1 MYEAAVILLGSLF
14 AEATPTPSA
23 ASSAPTPVAEPAS
36 LEEVMRGLDHTGT
49 PPLPPR
55 TGELPA
61 ASAAPGSKRP
71 TPDYEGRERDAPDL
85 AATLVWVPRVIFF
98 PVHAVAEYGLR
109 RPVVGGITLA
119 EKHYVFARLERV
131 FTWWNGRAGFF
142 PAFRFDLGLK
152 PMVGFQAFAHGVGH
166 PDNDLAASASFWNDR
181 LLTVRARDSA
191 RVFRDRT
198 GTLTV
203 KASYL
208 RRPDGLFYGIGSD
221 TRNEDKTVFFYRRM
235 EVGTGLE
242 GKLSGLNRIGL
253 DLTLRRARFEGS
265 STGGATP
272 DLVTRFGGPDQP
284 PLPPGFSTGYALL
297 APRLTVVLDSR
308 RPREE
313 EYRGSGLRLEAD
325 ASYAADPGDAA
336 TSFVSWGAEAAA
348 LWDFTGYNHA
358 LGARVHTHFTEK
370 LGSNPVPFTELANLG
385 GPELMRGFLAGRFVG
400 ASALEATLQYRYP
413 IWSFADAEIF
423 SSAGNAFDGH
433 LGGFALSRL
442 FLCWGLSVRTSG
454 SRETSLGLTVAF
466 GSNRFDQDA
475 FRPADS
481 FRFFLGLNEGF

>member
-1 MYEAAVILLGSLF
+1 MHALVAVILGALLGD
-14 AEATPTPSA
+14 AAPVAPAPGPTPA
-23 ASSAPTPVAEPAS
+23 AEPAP
-36 LEEVMRGLDHTGT
+36 LEDVMRGLDQTGT

-61 ASAAPGSKRP
+61 ASAPPGSKRP
-71 TPDYEGRERDAPDL
+71 TPAYQGREGDAPDL
-85 AATLVWVPRVIFF
+85 ATTLVWVPRVIFF

-109 RPVVGGITLA
+109 RPVVGAITLA

-142 PAFRFDLGLK
+142 PVFRFDLGLK
-152 PMVGFQAFAHGVGH
+152 PMVGFQAFGHGVGH
-166 PDNDLAASASFWNDR
+166 PDNDVAASASFWNDR

-198 GTLTV
+198 GTLMV

-221 TRNEDKTVFFYRRM
+221 TRNEDKTLFFYRRM

-242 GKLSGLNRIGL
+242 GKLGGLNRIGV
-253 DLTLRRARFEGS
+253 DLTLRSARFEGS
-265 STGGATP
+265 STSGTTP
-272 DLVTRFGGPDQP
+272 NLVTRLGGLDQP
-284 PLPPGFSTGYALL
+284 PLPPGFSNGYALL
-297 APRLTVVLDSR
+297 VPRLAVVLDSR

-325 ASYAADPGDAA
+325 ASYAVDPGDTA
-336 TSFVSWGAEAAA
+336 TSFVSWGGEGAA
-348 LWDFTGYNHA
+348 LWDFTGYGHV
-358 LGARVHTHFTEK
+358 LGARIYTHFTEK
-370 LGSNPVPFTELANLG
+370 VGSNPVPFTELATLG
-385 GPELMRGFLAGRFVG
+385 GPELMRGFLTGRFLG
-400 ASALEATLQYRYP
+400 ASAFEATLQYRYP
-413 IWSFADAEIF
+413 IWSFADAEVF
-423 SSAGNAFDGH
+423 SSAGNTFDGH
-433 LGGFALSRL
+433 LRGFALSRL
-442 FLCWGLSVRTSG
+442 FLSWGLSLRTTL

-466 GSNRFDQDA
+466 GSNRFDESD